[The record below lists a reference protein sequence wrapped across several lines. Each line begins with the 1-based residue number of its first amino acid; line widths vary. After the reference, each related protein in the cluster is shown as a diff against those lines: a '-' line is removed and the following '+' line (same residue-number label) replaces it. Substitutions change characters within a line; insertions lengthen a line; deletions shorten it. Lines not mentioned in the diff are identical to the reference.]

1 MAKQNKFNFKGIEKK
16 ARTTLENAMV
26 EIGNAAKSF
35 FVENFRKQGF
45 DDKNIEKWPKR
56 KKTERKGR
64 GKYAKGED
72 GKRDKGMVRSVKAGR
87 AILVKTGDLRR
98 SIIRNPANRAAL
110 SVKISTD
117 LPYAKVHNNGETINV
132 DGRKGSGTI
141 TRSIRGSA
149 GFKNGKF
156 TRGRA
161 KKVTF
166 QGKEYTTGSYAI
178 KMPKRQFM
186 GDSYNL
192 NERIKKI
199 IVKRLDKTFK

>member
-45 DDKNIEKWPKR
+45 DDKSVERWQPR
-56 KKTERKGR
+56 KK
-64 GKYAKGED
+64 AD
-72 GKRDKGMVRSVKAGR
+72 KRAGR

-117 LPYAKVHNNGETINV
+117 LVYAARHN
-132 DGRKGSGTI
+132 DGLKG
-141 TRSIRGSA
+141 
-149 GFKNGKF
+149 
-156 TRGRA
+156 
-161 KKVTF
+161 
-166 QGKEYTTGSYAI
+166 
-178 KMPKRQFM
+178 MPKRQFM

>member
-45 DDKNIEKWPKR
+45 DDKSVTKWKPR
-56 KKTERKGR
+56 KK
-64 GKYAKGED
+64 D
-72 GKRDKGMVRSVKAGR
+72 DKIAGR

-117 LPYAKVHNNGETINV
+117 LVYAARHNNGL
-132 DGRKGSGTI
+132 KG
-141 TRSIRGSA
+141 
-149 GFKNGKF
+149 
-156 TRGRA
+156 
-161 KKVTF
+161 
-166 QGKEYTTGSYAI
+166 
-178 KMPKRQFM
+178 MPKRQFM

-192 NERIKKI
+192 NESIKKI

>member
-45 DDKNIEKWPKR
+45 DDKNVEKWQPR
-56 KKTERKGR
+56 KK
-64 GKYAKGED
+64 AD
-72 GKRDKGMVRSVKAGR
+72 KRAGR

-110 SVKISTD
+110 SIKISTD
-117 LPYAKVHNNGETINV
+117 LVYAARHNNGL
-132 DGRKGSGTI
+132 KG
-141 TRSIRGSA
+141 
-149 GFKNGKF
+149 
-156 TRGRA
+156 
-161 KKVTF
+161 
-166 QGKEYTTGSYAI
+166 
-178 KMPKRQFM
+178 MPKRQFM

-199 IVKRLDKTFK
+199 IVKRLDNTFK

>member
-26 EIGNAAKSF
+26 KIGNSAKSF

-45 DDKNIEKWPKR
+45 DDKNVEKWQPR
-56 KKTERKGR
+56 KK
-64 GKYAKGED
+64 AD
-72 GKRDKGMVRSVKAGR
+72 KRAGR

-117 LPYAKVHNNGETINV
+117 LVYAARHN
-132 DGRKGSGTI
+132 DGLKG
-141 TRSIRGSA
+141 
-149 GFKNGKF
+149 
-156 TRGRA
+156 
-161 KKVTF
+161 
-166 QGKEYTTGSYAI
+166 
-178 KMPKRQFM
+178 MPKRQFM

>member
-26 EIGNAAKSF
+26 EIGNSAKSF

-45 DDKNIEKWPKR
+45 DDKNVEKWKPR
-56 KKTERKGR
+56 KK
-64 GKYAKGED
+64 AD
-72 GKRDKGMVRSVKAGR
+72 KRAGR

-110 SVKISTD
+110 SIKISTD
-117 LPYAKVHNNGETINV
+117 LVYAARHNNGL
-132 DGRKGSGTI
+132 KG
-141 TRSIRGSA
+141 
-149 GFKNGKF
+149 
-156 TRGRA
+156 
-161 KKVTF
+161 
-166 QGKEYTTGSYAI
+166 
-178 KMPKRQFM
+178 MPKRQFM

>member
-26 EIGNAAKSF
+26 EIGNSAKSF

-45 DDKNIEKWPKR
+45 DDKSVERWQPR
-56 KKTERKGR
+56 KK
-64 GKYAKGED
+64 AD
-72 GKRDKGMVRSVKAGR
+72 KRAGR

-117 LPYAKVHNNGETINV
+117 LVYAARHN
-132 DGRKGSGTI
+132 DGLKG
-141 TRSIRGSA
+141 
-149 GFKNGKF
+149 
-156 TRGRA
+156 
-161 KKVTF
+161 
-166 QGKEYTTGSYAI
+166 
-178 KMPKRQFM
+178 MPKRQFI

-199 IVKRLDKTFK
+199 IVKRLDNTFK